1 MSRASPDACI
11 GVFDSG
17 VGGLSILRAIRRQLP
32 SAPLRYV
39 ADSAHA
45 PYGEKPPEFI
55 HDRAE
60 RITAHLVA
68 RGARVVV
75 VACNTATA
83 VAIDKLRRR
92 WPACHIVGVEP
103 GVRPAVAA
111 SRNRHVGVMATD
123 ATLRSERFRALVAR
137 ESDGHTIHLQACTGL
152 AAAIEERDFDD
163 PSLLGLVHRYATALR
178 DAGVDVV
185 ALGCTHYAFV
195 RRAIEQSLGPGIALI
210 DTADAVAAQV
220 ARVWHEGAP
229 PVANASC
236 RLETTGDPQR
246 LALFA
251 QRWMGADADADVAVE
266 RLTV

>member
-1 MSRASPDACI
+1 MSRACHDACI

-17 VGGLSILRAIRRQLP
+17 VGGLSVLRAIRRRLP

-39 ADSAHA
+39 ADSDHA
-45 PYGEKPPEFI
+45 PYGEKPPQFI
-55 HDRAE
+55 RDRAD

-68 RGARVVV
+68 GGAHVVV

-83 VAIDKLRRR
+83 VAIDELRRR
-92 WPACHIVGVEP
+92 WPACHFVGVEP

-111 SRNRHVGVMATD
+111 SHNRHVGVMATG

-137 ESDGHTIHLQACTGL
+137 ESDGCTVHLQACTGL
-152 AAAIEERDFDD
+152 AAAIEQRDFDD
-163 PSLLGLVHRYATALR
+163 PELLLLVHRYATALR
-178 DAGVDVV
+178 EVGVDVV

-220 ARVWHEGAP
+220 ARVWHAGAP
-229 PVANASC
+229 PVTNTVC

-246 LALFA
+246 LARFV
-251 QRWMGADADADVAVE
+251 QRWMDADIDVAVE